1 MCSVDRDFA
10 LSLYVDSV
18 ETRASE
24 ARAKARI
31 NIYYLQMW
39 MTKACGAS
47 VQVHKADIALLL
59 ET

>member
-10 LSLYVDSV
+10 LSLYDDSV

-24 ARAKARI
+24 AHAKARI
-31 NIYYLQMW
+31 NIYYLPVG
-39 MTKACGAS
+39 MTKVCGAF
-47 VQVHKADIALLL
+47 VQVHKAEIALFL